1 LKKSIPSNL
10 GSQFA
15 MLGANVPAFI
25 NIVMSNVLAFLSD
38 LMPKKEPKMLKF
50 GPKFFSAMTPS
61 VMWAK

>member
-1 LKKSIPSNL
+1 
-10 GSQFA
+10 